1 MNGSS
6 TCIFQM
12 VGGVMIDVTVN
23 SSLTDAGVLYA
34 TTAAQFI
41 LTNTSLTNLNGG
53 KVSGGFVL
61 QNILSVIDINN
72 CSFVGCRGAN
82 AGGALAFLNSTFFL
96 IVGCSF
102 INCSSGY
109 YGGAITSSSTSTTT
123 RTIQNCTFSGN
134 SALQFFG
141 LDIYDSSN
149 LARSIYTKAS
159 MSGSKSDSSAPA
171 TYVLFMATQVCVC
184 NVCVC

>member
-1 MNGSS
+1 LTN
-6 TCIFQM
+6 
-12 VGGVMIDVTVN
+12 VTVN
-23 SSLTDAGVLYA
+23 NSVTDAGVLSA

-41 LTNTSLTNLNGG
+41 LANTSLTNLNGG

-61 QNILSVIDINN
+61 QTILSMININN
-72 CSFVGCRGAN
+72 CSFVACRGAN

-96 IVGCSF
+96 IVGSNF

-123 RTIQNCTFSGN
+123 RTIQNCMFSGN
-134 SALQFFG
+134 IALQFFG

-149 LARSIYTKAS
+149 VAGSIYTKAS
-159 MSGSKSDSSAPA
+159 MSGSKSDSYAPA
-171 TYVLFMATQVCVC
+171 TYVLFMATQVCVY